1 MFDIAAHLKQKLREP
16 LPGMDAQYEMAPAT
30 RERYPIERL
39 KPDTYRKSA
48 VMILIYSLNNH
59 YYIPLTKRHT
69 YDGKH
74 SGQIS
79 LPGGKLDEQDE
90 SLKHTALRE
99 LDEEIGIN
107 EHVEVIGN
115 LTPIYIPVSNFYVE
129 PYIGIY
135 SHGEINFSTNEREVN
150 ELIHL
155 DLEVLKNDNIIQT
168 EGIVHGDGYKLKTP
182 YFEVEGNIIWGAT
195 AMILNEFKKLII

>member
-1 MFDIAAHLKQKLREP
+1 
-16 LPGMDAQYEMAPAT
+16 
-30 RERYPIERL
+30 
-39 KPDTYRKSA
+39 
-48 VMILIYSLNNH
+48 MILIYSLNNH

-135 SHGEINFSTNEREVN
+135 SHSEINFSTNEREVN

>member
-1 MFDIAAHLKQKLREP
+1 MFDIAAHLKQKLQEP

-48 VMILIYSLNNH
+48 VMILIYSLNNN

-79 LPGGKLDEQDE
+79 LPGGKIDE
-90 SLKHTALRE
+90 SDINLQHTALRE
-99 LDEEIGIN
+99 LSEEIGIN
-107 EHVEVIGN
+107 DHVDVIGT

-135 SHGEINFSTNEREVN
+135 SHSEINFSTNEREVN

-155 DLEVLKNDNIIQT
+155 DLEVLKSDKIIQT
-168 EGIVHGDGYKLKTP
+168 EVIVHGDGYKLKTP

>member
-135 SHGEINFSTNEREVN
+135 SHSEINFSTNEREVN

>member
-16 LPGMDAQYEMAPAT
+16 LPGMDAQYEMAPVT
-30 RERYPIERL
+30 RERYPIDSL

-48 VMILIYSLNNH
+48 VMILIYNLNNN

-79 LPGGKLDEQDE
+79 LPGGKLDERDE
-90 SLKHTALRE
+90 NLKHTALRE
-99 LDEEIGIN
+99 LDEEIGIS

-135 SHGEINFSTNEREVN
+135 SHSVISFSTNEREVN

-155 DLEVLKNDNIIQT
+155 DLEVLKNDKIIQT

>member
-1 MFDIAAHLKQKLREP
+1 MFDIAAHLKQKLQEP

-48 VMILIYSLNNH
+48 VMILIYSLNNN

-79 LPGGKLDEQDE
+79 LPGGKIDE
-90 SLKHTALRE
+90 SDINLQHTALRE
-99 LDEEIGIN
+99 LSEEIGIN
-107 EHVEVIGN
+107 EHVDVIGT

-135 SHGEINFSTNEREVN
+135 SHSEINFSTNEREVN

-155 DLEVLKNDNIIQT
+155 DLEVLKSDKIIQT

>member
-1 MFDIAAHLKQKLREP
+1 MFDLAAHLKHKLSEP
-16 LPGMDAQYEMAPAT
+16 LPGMDAQYEMAPAA
-30 RERYPIERL
+30 RQRYPIEQL
-39 KPDTYRKSA
+39 KPDSYRKSA
-48 VMILIYSLNNH
+48 VMLLIYSLDNN

-69 YDGKH
+69 YEGKH

-79 LPGGKLDEQDE
+79 LPGGKFDERDE
-90 SLKHTALRE
+90 NLLQTALRE

-107 EHVEVIGN
+107 THVEVLGS

-135 SHGEINFSTNEREVN
+135 SHSEITFSTNEREVN
-150 ELIHL
+150 ELIQL
-155 DLEVLKNDNIIQT
+155 DLEVLKSDAIIKT

>member
-1 MFDIAAHLKQKLREP
+1 MFDIAAYLKQKLREP
-16 LPGMDAQYEMAPAT
+16 LPGIEAQYEMAPAT
-30 RERYPIERL
+30 RERYPIESL
-39 KPDTYRKSA
+39 NPNSYRKSA
-48 VMILIYSLNNH
+48 VMLMIYSQNNN

-79 LPGGKLDEQDE
+79 LPGGKLDENDL
-90 SLKHTALRE
+90 SLMHTALRE
-99 LDEEIGIN
+99 LYEEIGIN

-135 SHGEINFSTNEREVN
+135 TNSEINFSTNEREVN

-155 DLEVLKNDNIIQT
+155 NLEVLKNDSIIQT

-182 YFEVEGNIIWGAT
+182 YFEVEGQIIWGAT

>member
-1 MFDIAAHLKQKLREP
+1 MFDIAAHLKQKLQEP

-39 KPDTYRKSA
+39 KPETYRKSA
-48 VMILIYSLNNH
+48 VMILIYSLNNN

-79 LPGGKLDEQDE
+79 LPGGKIDE
-90 SLKHTALRE
+90 SDINLQHTALRE
-99 LDEEIGIN
+99 LSEEIGIN
-107 EHVEVIGN
+107 DHVDVIGT

-135 SHGEINFSTNEREVN
+135 SHSEINFSTNEREVN

-155 DLEVLKNDNIIQT
+155 DLEVLKSDKIIQT